1 VSATL
6 IDWHCHLDRAGG
18 VQALDRP
25 DPGLENADE
34 PLVIAVTNRPA
45 HWQRLRQLQDARL
58 LWGLGLHPGERDS
71 PRDLAQL
78 LDLLDKSDAVGEIG
92 LDGTAG
98 KAALI
103 SQRTALQRI
112 LSHPALRSRVVS
124 IHSRRAVPAI
134 LEHLEEHQLPGAVLH
149 WFTGT
154 PAQTARAAST
164 GAWFSVNASMAR
176 SAALPEIPHDRLLL
190 ETDAPYSRAKT
201 PGQLSG
207 VLAVISSTWRLPVD
221 ECAAIVQCNQMALLA
236 ATPDTA
242 AALKR
247 IASWPEGT
255 RR

>member
-1 VSATL
+1 MRATL

-25 DPGLENADE
+25 DPLLENADR
-34 PLVIAVTNRPA
+34 PMVFAVTNRPA
-45 HWQRLRQLQDARL
+45 HWQRLHQLNHARL

-71 PRDLAQL
+71 PRDLAQM
-78 LDLLDKSDAVGEIG
+78 LDLLDMSDAVGEIG
-92 LDGTAG
+92 LDGAAG
-98 KAALI
+98 KTALI
-103 SQRTALQRI
+103 SQRTALERI
-112 LSHPALRSRVVS
+112 LSHPALGSRVVS

-134 LEHLEEHQLPGAVLH
+134 LEHLDEHQLPGAVLH

-154 PAQTARAAST
+154 PGQTARAAAM

-207 VLAVISSTWRLPVD
+207 VLAVISSMWKLPVH
-221 ECAAIVQCNQMALLA
+221 ECAAIVQCNQMALLS

-247 IASWPEGT
+247 MASWREGT
-255 RR
+255 QH

>member
-1 VSATL
+1 MSATL

-18 VQALDRP
+18 VQALHRP
-25 DPGLENADE
+25 EPGVAHGEGRLG
-34 PLVIAVTNRPA
+34 IAVPNRPA
-45 HWQRLRQLQDARL
+45 HWQRLRQRQDARL
-58 LWGLGLHPGERDS
+58 LGGLGLHPGERDS
-71 PRDLAQL
+71 PRDLAQF

-98 KAALI
+98 KAALV

-190 ETDAPYSRAKT
+190 ETDAPYSRAQT

-207 VLAVISSTWRLPVD
+207 VLAVISSTWGLPVD
-221 ECAAIVQCNQMALLA
+221 ECAAIVQ
-236 ATPDTA
+236 
-242 AALKR
+242 
-247 IASWPEGT
+247 
-255 RR
+255 